1 MSETEITTEVA
12 LAGPLE
18 AVFEKPELV
27 QENIKIFR
35 QALPKLLDPK
45 VDMAKIQGK
54 DFIKKSGWNVI
65 NGYFNVETFPT
76 KSWRNDYDNGEYAI
90 VVVVKATKAGRSV
103 SRSATCTSEEMKSK
117 HHGENY
123 ASLESNCYGMA
134 ETRAVGRASA
144 AWYMVGDVSAEEVE
158 GSPGP
163 MKKEGD
169 DKFNPSP
176 TKTVPNQQGVTICVC
191 PTDKVTLD
199 EDGKHCT
206 RCQRILDETK
216 RKLIWKE
223 QKFQPKS

>member
-1 MSETEITTEVA
+1 MSENESTEVV
-12 LAGPLE
+12 LSGPLKP
-18 AVFEKPELV
+18 VFEDPELV
-27 QENIKIFR
+27 QRNIVIFR
-35 QALPKLLDPK
+35 AALPKLLDPRI
-45 VDMAKIQGK
+45 DMAKIQGK

-65 NGYFNVETFPT
+65 NGYFNVKTRPT
-76 KSWRNDYDNGEYAI
+76 KSWRNEYPDREYANI
-90 VVVVKATKAGRSV
+90 VVVEAVKDGRSV
-103 SRSATCTSEEMKSK
+103 SRSATCTSQEMKAK
-117 HHGENY
+117 HNGKDY

-176 TKTVPNQQGVTICVC
+176 TKTVPNQQGTTICVC

>member
-1 MSETEITTEVA
+1 MSENDATEVV
-12 LAGPLE
+12 LAGPLKPI
-18 AVFEKPELV
+18 FENPDLV
-27 QENIKIFR
+27 QENIKLFR
-35 QALPKLLDPK
+35 TALPKLLDPR

-76 KSWRNDYDNGEYAI
+76 KSWRNDYENGEYAI

-103 SRSATCTSEEMKSK
+103 SRSATCTSVEMKSK
-117 HHGENY
+117 HHGEDY

-163 MKKEGD
+163 MKKEGEQ
-169 DKFNPSP
+169 K
-176 TKTVPNQQGVTICVC
+176 QGR
-191 PTDKVTLD
+191 
-199 EDGKHCT
+199 EDGFCSCPDSQVKLIVHGDQFGCS
-206 RCQRILDETK
+206 RCQRQVDKTTAERLKKTGGIPAT
-216 RKLIWKE
+216 
-223 QKFQPKS
+223 

>member
-1 MSETEITTEVA
+1 MSENEATEVVI
-12 LAGPLE
+12 AGPLE
-18 AVFEKPELV
+18 AVFQKPELV
-27 QENIKIFR
+27 QENIRIFR
-35 QALPKLLDPK
+35 TALPKLLDPK

-76 KSWRNDYDNGEYAI
+76 KSWRNEYPDGEYAI

-117 HHGENY
+117 HNGQGY
-123 ASLESNCYGMA
+123 ASMESNCYGMA

-163 MKKEGD
+163 MKKQGET
-169 DKFNPSP
+169 SP
-176 TKTVPNQQGVTICVC
+176 TSRTAPGQQGITICVC
-191 PTDKVTLD
+191 PTEKVKLS
-199 EDGKHCT
+199 EDGKSCA
-206 RCQRILDETK
+206 RCQNMLDETK

-223 QKFQPKS
+223 QKFEPKVAAN

>member
-1 MSETEITTEVA
+1 MSENEATEVV
-12 LAGPLE
+12 LVGPLE
-18 AVFEKPELV
+18 AVFAKPELV

-35 QALPKLLDPK
+35 AALPKLLDPK
-45 VDMAKIQGK
+45 VDMAVIQGK

-65 NGYFNVETFPT
+65 NGYFNVKTQPT
-76 KSWRNDYDNGEYAI
+76 QSWRIELPDGEYAI
-90 VVVVKATKAGRSV
+90 IVVVEAVKGGRSV
-103 SRSATCTSEEMKSK
+103 SRSAECSSLEMKSK
-117 HHGENY
+117 HHGEDY

-158 GSPGP
+158 DSPGP
-163 MKKEGD
+163 MKKEGEE
-169 DKFNPSP
+169 KFNPSP
-176 TKTVPNQQGVTICVC
+176 TKTVPSTQQGVTICVC

-223 QKFQPKS
+223 QKFQPTS